1 MTIYTAVTILFILIV
16 FLGASLSYLWRQQ
29 LRQGH
34 AHDQLAVKHATLDTN
49 CVEVVSGNAV
59 LVKDIVAV
67 INNVQDRMDK
77 LEKYVEK
84 ETTWV

>member
-34 AHDQLAVKHATLDTN
+34 AHDQLSVN
-49 CVEVVSGNAV
+49 CHKTFAEFEELRSEV
-59 LVKDIVAV
+59 VAV
-67 INNVQDRMDK
+67 INLTQDRMDK

-84 ETTWV
+84 ETAWV